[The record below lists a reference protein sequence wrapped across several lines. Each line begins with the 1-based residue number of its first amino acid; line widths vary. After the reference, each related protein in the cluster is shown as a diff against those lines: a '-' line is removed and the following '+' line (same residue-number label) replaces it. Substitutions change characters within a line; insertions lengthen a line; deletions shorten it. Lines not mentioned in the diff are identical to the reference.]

1 MLNQIIL
8 HGRLTENPE
17 LKTTNSGKYV
27 ASFTLAVERDFSTEN
42 EKETD
47 FINVVTWGKTA
58 EFVAKY
64 FIKGKQ
70 MLVNGRLQVRKWQ
83 NQNGENRYSTEVLA
97 EKVYFAGGK
106 EKDPLN
112 EFKETLDVSTD
123 DTSDFVEIK
132 DSDDLPF

>member
-17 LKTTNSGKYV
+17 LKTTNNGKYV
-27 ASFTLAVERDFSTEN
+27 ASFTLAVERDFSTDG

-47 FINVVTWGKTA
+47 FINIVAWGKTA
-58 EFVAKY
+58 EFIGKY
-64 FIKGKQ
+64 FIKGQQ

-97 EKVYFAGGK
+97 EKVYFAGNK

-112 EFKETLDVSTD
+112 EFKEKLDVSKD
-123 DTSDFVEIK
+123 NDLVEI
-132 DSDDLPF
+132 DDNSDLPF